1 MAEFQKAVEDPRQK
15 ADALFYLGQA
25 FQKKGFLDLSRKNFE
40 RALEGA
46 AAGDERTKEI
56 LYNLGEIAEAEGEGE
71 LARSCYSRIFEV
83 DIGYRDV
90 AAKMERF
97 K

>member
-1 MAEFQKAVEDPRQK
+1 MVCFKARMFQGVGSCSYFVNSSK
-15 ADALFYLGQA
+15 QA
-25 FQKKGFLDLSRKNFE
+25 MRES
-40 RALEGA
+40 
-46 AAGDERTKEI
+46 
-56 LYNLGEIAEAEGEGE
+56 EAEGEGE

-90 AAKMERF
+90 ATKMERF